1 MSPGIFEPF
10 EINGIRF
17 RSRVVRSSLGGRMAY
32 YDGTPSPVWR
42 NFERRF
48 ADPRLHLGAI
58 ISATLGVDDKRLS
71 PLEYPKLSD
80 DRFIAPLREGI
91 RAVQAQGC
99 RYIVQLG
106 DPGGHTQTS
115 LLPQEA
121 DGKSAS
127 AVFDAYYG
135 YRDRT
140 SPMSPAEIAA
150 AVANFAAAARRVR
163 DAGADGVEV
172 TASKGY
178 LIHQFLNPA
187 TNRRRDRYGGSVDKR
202 FQLLRE
208 VVIAVRETVGR
219 GFLFGVRLSAVDYN
233 YLPLNLRWPP
243 VWPPRDYFVGNTLET
258 TLRYG
263 RWLADLGVD
272 YLHIDSGFGFVNP
285 KGSPGDY
292 PIEGLR
298 LFANSARHLGTKA
311 ALRAMLLNLVPAPI
325 ARATLGLGWR
335 FVPGANAAFARAFR
349 EHLAG
354 MPVIANGGFQ
364 ERSVIDGA
372 LATGACDM
380 VAIGRPLL
388 ANPDLLAH
396 FKEGR
401 APDKPCSFCSLC
413 CTRTAVLPL
422 GCYDRRRFAS
432 DDEMEAQ
439 ILRFSADTSD
449 AADAPAPAHASA
461 RLPAHGVAT
470 GG

>member
-1 MSPGIFEPF
+1 MKPQATAAGPGIFDPF

-17 RSRVVRSSLGGRMAY
+17 RSRVLRSSLGGRMAY
-32 YDGTPSPVWR
+32 YDGTLSTVWR

-48 ADPRLHLGAI
+48 ADPQFHLGAI
-58 ISATLGVDDKRLS
+58 ISATIDVDDKRLS

-80 DRFIAPLREGI
+80 DRFIKPLAEGI

-99 RYIVQLG
+99 RYIVQIG

-115 LLPQEA
+115 LLPQAA

-135 YRDRT
+135 YRNKT
-140 SPMSPAEIAA
+140 APMSQAEIAK
-150 AVANFAAAARRVR
+150 AVENFAAAARRVR
-163 DAGADGVEV
+163 EAGADGVEV

-187 TNRRRDRYGGSVDKR
+187 TNRRRDSYGGSVEKR

-208 VVIAVRETVGR
+208 VVTAVRDAVGR
-219 GFLFGVRLSAVDYN
+219 RFLFGVRLSAADYN
-233 YLPLNLRWPP
+233 YLPMFNVRWPP
-243 VWPPRDYFVGNTLET
+243 VWPPRDYFFGNTLET

-263 RWLADLGVD
+263 QWLAELGVD

-292 PIEGLR
+292 PMEGLR
-298 LFANSARHLGTKA
+298 LFANSARHLSTKA
-311 ALRAMLLNLVPAPI
+311 ALRATLLNLIPAPI
-325 ARATLGLGWR
+325 AKVTLGVGWR
-335 FVPGANAAFARAFR
+335 FVPGANAAFAQAFR
-349 EHLAG
+349 VRLAG

-364 ERSVIDGA
+364 DREVIEGA
-372 LATGACDM
+372 LATGACDL

-401 APDKPCSFCSLC
+401 APKSPCSFCSLC
-413 CTRTAVLPL
+413 CTRTSVLPL
-422 GCYDRRRFAS
+422 GCYDQRRFAS
-432 DDEMEAQ
+432 ADEMEAQ
-439 ILRFSADTSD
+439 ILRFSADSTT
-449 AADAPAPAHASA
+449 AP
-461 RLPAHGVAT
+461 
-470 GG
+470 